1 MKRRTRAVT
10 ATGALLVG
18 LTVAPV
24 TSVPAEAQAQAEYT
38 VLAADAAS
46 PGAAEAA
53 IARAGGRIVGRTSG
67 VRMYQVV
74 AAGEGF
80 VERTARSGALAGAAH
95 RRPIGRAPYRKPV
108 AVERARGGAAG
119 AGADRSTAGL
129 DPLDGRQWGLRM
141 VRSDRARTVTSG
153 DKRVSV
159 GILDTGVDA
168 SNPDLAPNFDWK
180 LSRNFARDM
189 PVLDGACE
197 VASCLDPVGTDDGGH
212 GTHVA
217 GIVGAAANGFG
228 LSGVAPGVDLV
239 ELKGGQDS
247 GYFFLE
253 SVVNALVYAGDTGID
268 VVNMSFYLDPWLYNC
283 PGNAAD
289 STAEQTEQRTII
301 AGMTR
306 ALTYAHARG
315 VTLVAALGN
324 NNEDLGKPR
333 TDISSPDFPVGAE
346 HNRPIDNASC
356 LSLPV
361 EGPFVLGVSAVGPSG
376 RKADYS
382 NYGTEQISFAA
393 PGGYLSDGYGTA
405 SYRSNANEVLST
417 YPVKLLQDEGTVD
430 SAGNITTAG
439 RDLVV
444 KRCTSGGKC
453 AYYTYLQG
461 TSMASPH
468 VAGVAALVVS
478 RYGKADPSHPGTLRL
493 APSTVE
499 SALARSAT
507 RQPCPSPRLQTYR
520 REGRS
525 AQYDAYCAGGKG
537 FNGFYGA
544 GIVDAYAA
552 MTRGY

>member
-18 LTVAPV
+18 LTLAPV
-24 TSVPAEAQAQAEYT
+24 TSVPAEAQAQTEYT

-53 IARAGGRIVGRTSG
+53 IARAGGRIIGRTSG

-74 AAGEGF
+74 AASTGF
-80 VERTARSGALAGAAH
+80 VEKTARSAALAGAAH
-95 RRPIGRAPYRKPV
+95 RRPIGQAPNRKPV
-108 AVERARGGAAG
+108 TVERARGGAAG
-119 AGADRSTAGL
+119 TGTATSTAGL
-129 DPLDGRQWGLRM
+129 DPLDGKQWGLHM
-141 VRSDRARTVTSG
+141 VRSDRARTVTAG

-159 GILDTGVDA
+159 GILDTGIDA
-168 SNPDLAPNFDWK
+168 GNPDLAPNFDWT
-180 LSRNFARDM
+180 LSRNFAKDM
-189 PVLDGACE
+189 PVLDGPCE

-228 LSGVAPGVDLV
+228 LSGVAPNVDLV

-247 GYFFLE
+247 GFFFLE
-253 SVVNALVYAGDTGID
+253 SVVNALVYAGDAGID

-283 PGNAAD
+283 PANTAD
-289 STAEQTEQRTII
+289 STAERTEQRTII
-301 AGMTR
+301 KGMTR

-324 NNEDLGKPR
+324 NNEDLGRPR

-346 HNRPIDNASC
+346 HNRRIDNASC

-393 PGGYLSDGYGTA
+393 PGGYLSDGYGTP
-405 SYRSNANEVLST
+405 SYRSNANEVLSS
-417 YPVKLLQDEGTVD
+417 YPVKLLRDEGTVD
-430 SAGNITTAG
+430 SAGNITAAG

-444 KRCTSGGKC
+444 KQCATGGRCG
-453 AYYTYLQG
+453 YYTYLQG
-461 TSMASPH
+461 TSMATPH

-478 RYGKADPSHPGTLRL
+478 RYGKADPAHPGTLQL

-499 SALARSAT
+499 SAMTRTAS

-525 AQYDAYCAGGKG
+525 AQYDAYCAGGTA

-552 MTRGY
+552 VTRGY